1 MRSWPS
7 INTARLEQVRQG
19 VCSLRLR
26 LSQNVPNLSPNA
38 FAKVGDEGTRDV
50 ECLVENLRVLL
61 ILADLTYTGS
71 RKFRFSSQEPTCPNP
86 TSSPK
91 QLKRPSPNL
100 MKICH
105 CQATKGGEDRSQV
118 VKAAAECVTRSPPL
132 GKEEP
137 SVSLWNRRSEG
148 SVASTWHWLFW
159 VVAKKRR
166 VVAKSALFK
175 IGSCHLMCLLGSV
188 LSKSL

>member
-1 MRSWPS
+1 
-7 INTARLEQVRQG
+7 VRQG
-19 VCSLRLR
+19 VCSLRLQ

-50 ECLVENLRVLL
+50 ECLVENLRALL
-61 ILADLTYTGS
+61 ILVDLTHTGS
-71 RKFRFSSQEPTCPNP
+71 RKSRFSSQEPTCPNQSQPP

-137 SVSLWNRRSEG
+137 SVSP
-148 SVASTWHWLFW
+148 
-159 VVAKKRR
+159 
-166 VVAKSALFK
+166 
-175 IGSCHLMCLLGSV
+175 
-188 LSKSL
+188 